1 MLGPN
6 SYVSLNSIV
15 FYAIVIS
22 VALQLVTYI
31 SFGCLADHGSYRK
44 KLMYAFSYATA
55 ISGMCLL
62 LVLNNSL
69 WWISYI
75 LFILSGVTF
84 GSSYV
89 YYYAHVPLLTRSSE
103 DVIKARRTGWSL
115 HYLQNFW
122 TGCKWDFW
130 EGICRSFPLPL
141 VSFFLAFAQ
150 EYRSFN
156 GGADCGPTAAT
167 GAPGSCNDCTLAP
180 TTTNRKT
187 PPCSSWNTFDPFL
200 LDDQFVSC
208 PWHLIFWWL
217 CLRNHGNFRGTGYL
231 LLFFGHMVGF
241 PLNHYLADRSNNFCV
256 YVISS
261 Y

>member
-1 MLGPN
+1 MKDLEIKQEEEDPVVTKRELQGFYSFGVATNPFAGVGLAVFFPILLESLAAAGGSYEVSNHTLPCNYTAKDYKCDVMLGPN

-103 DVIKARRTGWSL
+103 DVIKARRTG
-115 HYLQNFW
+115 
-122 TGCKWDFW
+122 
-130 EGICRSFPLPL
+130 
-141 VSFFLAFAQ
+141 
-150 EYRSFN
+150 
-156 GGADCGPTAAT
+156 
-167 GAPGSCNDCTLAP
+167 
-180 TTTNRKT
+180 
-187 PPCSSWNTFDPFL
+187 
-200 LDDQFVSC
+200 
-208 PWHLIFWWL
+208 
-217 CLRNHGNFRGTGYL
+217 
-231 LLFFGHMVGF
+231 
-241 PLNHYLADRSNNFCV
+241 
-256 YVISS
+256 
-261 Y
+261 

>member
-103 DVIKARRTGWSL
+103 DVIKARRTG
-115 HYLQNFW
+115 
-122 TGCKWDFW
+122 
-130 EGICRSFPLPL
+130 
-141 VSFFLAFAQ
+141 
-150 EYRSFN
+150 
-156 GGADCGPTAAT
+156 
-167 GAPGSCNDCTLAP
+167 
-180 TTTNRKT
+180 
-187 PPCSSWNTFDPFL
+187 
-200 LDDQFVSC
+200 
-208 PWHLIFWWL
+208 
-217 CLRNHGNFRGTGYL
+217 
-231 LLFFGHMVGF
+231 
-241 PLNHYLADRSNNFCV
+241 
-256 YVISS
+256 
-261 Y
+261 